1 MSNVSFTIRRPTPVS
16 RAASA
21 TPAADAAAFKTPAIP
36 SPLARSTPPTTAAN
50 DDDDDSSG
58 AESPAADEL
67 VTGFDRFGVQRSAGP
82 KRPASTPL
90 VIAPLRNKDWRALA
104 RRRRGQPAYV
114 PPSAAAATGA
124 DGSVGGLGTRDAINA
139 GPVLSGL
146 QVRAPRPASAPSSPR
161 SPAPAADAD
170 VPMPSE
176 DEAALLAVL
185 AEAAGE
191 PAPHTGPA
199 LAIAPVSETDALRQD
214 VADLPDAATP
224 ADYARVPVAQF
235 GAALLR
241 GMGWKEGT
249 AATRKPGRGLV
260 EPYLPAARPALL
272 GIGAKE
278 QEVYDDG
285 SKKRKGAGRPER
297 RYVPIVKQERA
308 PSGTA
313 SPAGRRSRSRSPRRS
328 AASSRRASP
337 YARERESNGGSARRG
352 DDMDRRRTED
362 RERRRYDDQRDT
374 RRRDDDRERRRDD
387 ERPASRRE
395 SSSYDRRRDR

>member
-1 MSNVSFTIRRPTPVS
+1 MI
-16 RAASA
+16 
-21 TPAADAAAFKTPAIP
+21 
-36 SPLARSTPPTTAAN
+36 
-50 DDDDDSSG
+50 
-58 AESPAADEL
+58 
-67 VTGFDRFGVQRSAGP
+67 SAGP
-82 KRPASTPL
+82 KRPPTNAPL

-114 PPSAAAATGA
+114 PPSAAASTGA
-124 DGSVGGLGTRDAINA
+124 DGSVGGLGTRDSINA

-146 QVRAPRPASAPSSPR
+146 QVRAAPPTAPEPTSASP
-161 SPAPAADAD
+161 SPAPDADTD

-176 DEAALLAVL
+176 DEAALRAVL
-185 AEAAGE
+185 AEASGE
-191 PAPHTGPA
+191 DPIYTGPA

-249 AATRKPGRGLV
+249 AATRKPNRGLV

-313 SPAGRRSRSRSPRRS
+313 SPAGATPRERRSRSRSPRRS

-337 YARERESNGGSARRG
+337 DRYTRERETNGGSARRG

-362 RERRRYDDQRDT
+362 RERRRYDDQRDSC
-374 RRRDDDRERRRDD
+374 RKDDDRERRRDD
-387 ERPASRRE
+387 QRSSSRRD
-395 SSSYDRRRDR
+395 DRRRDR

>member
-1 MSNVSFTIRRPTPVS
+1 M
-16 RAASA
+16 
-21 TPAADAAAFKTPAIP
+21 
-36 SPLARSTPPTTAAN
+36 L
-50 DDDDDSSG
+50 
-58 AESPAADEL
+58 
-67 VTGFDRFGVQRSAGP
+67 
-82 KRPASTPL
+82 
-90 VIAPLRNKDWRALA
+90 
-104 RRRRGQPAYV
+104 
-114 PPSAAAATGA
+114 
-124 DGSVGGLGTRDAINA
+124 
-139 GPVLSGL
+139 
-146 QVRAPRPASAPSSPR
+146 
-161 SPAPAADAD
+161 
-170 VPMPSE
+170 SE
-176 DEAALLAVL
+176 DEAALRAVL
-185 AEAAGE
+185 AEARGE
-191 PAPHTGPA
+191 PLLPSGPA
-199 LAIAPVSETDALRQD
+199 LTIAPVSETDALRQD
-214 VADLPDAATP
+214 VAELPDAATA

-260 EPYLPAARPALL
+260 EPYLPPARPALL

-297 RYVPIVKQERA
+297 RYVPIVKQEKT

-328 AASSRRASP
+328 ATSSRRTSP
-337 YARERESNGGSARRG
+337 DRYRERESNGRRN

-362 RERRRYDDQRDT
+362 RDRRRYDDQRE

-387 ERPASRRE
+387 DRDRRRDDERPSSRRE